1 MISKM
6 SGKAVILFS
15 LLFLVLPWALR
26 SEDFF
31 VDYSDGEVD
40 VKRGSSWEEVY
51 IGDVLT
57 ERDTLRLSGYGIVEL
72 SYGREVV
79 TLSKPGS
86 YVLDDLAK
94 DISRRKSAEFSS
106 LLSGKVQTALK
117 GNKHMEQSTVGGVR
131 GSQAVEQDRMTWM
144 ASDTLD
150 LIETGKEKFA
160 TGKIDA
166 ALGLFQEAYDYA
178 LDSEEEGKA
187 AFYLAGCYDVQ
198 GSTGKALS
206 LLEDVDVG
214 LNSEEY
220 FDFRI
225 LKSKLLIESFAYS
238 EAEDILSA
246 VDVSSADPGT
256 SQLIYFLL
264 GVACMGQDKTGP
276 ARAHLT
282 RARDFDADSDT
293 GIAAAQ
299 MLGTL

>member
-1 MISKM
+1 MM
-6 SGKAVILFS
+6 QERYGKAFMFLIVLFFVPPS
-15 LLFLVLPWALR
+15 LVW
-26 SEDFF
+26 SVDFF
-31 VDYSDGEVD
+31 VDYAEGEVE
-40 VKRGSSWEEVY
+40 VRQGSYWEEVY
-51 IGDVLT
+51 IGDVLSDS
-57 ERDTLRLSGYGIVEL
+57 DTLRLNGYCVVEL
-72 SYGREVV
+72 SYDDEVV
-79 TLSKPGS
+79 TLSKPGT
-86 YVLDDLAK
+86 YALGDLTK
-94 DISRRKSAEFSS
+94 DISRRKSVGFSS
-106 LLSGKVQTALK
+106 LLSEKVQTALR

-131 GSQAVEQDRMTWM
+131 GSQAVEQEQMSWM

-178 LDSEEEGKA
+178 LDAFEEGKA

-206 LLEDVDVG
+206 LLEDVDVDP
-214 LNSEEY
+214 NSEEY
-220 FDFRI
+220 FDFRV
-225 LKSKLLIESFAYS
+225 LKGKLLIEIFAYS

-256 SQLIYFLL
+256 SQLIFFLL
-264 GVACMGQDKTGP
+264 GVACLGQDKTAP
-276 ARAHLT
+276 ARDHLT

-293 GIAAAQ
+293 GIAAVQ